1 MINKF
6 NNLALP
12 MKVFV
17 FALLL
22 GVVYAIAQVAG
33 SSSPEAAP
41 LVMAIVGT
49 PSAVSGS
56 GGMDA
61 AGIRRIAWD
70 KKLRETKVLPS
81 IFTAIETSLKVV
93 GDQILTDKY
102 GIIMRVDPQVGGSG
116 QSVRLAM
123 GRPFRK
129 APQVGTSE
137 HMLNNEDERDL
148 LWTELYYNEI
158 KKAIKY
164 FKYGFYHNDTE
175 YLGWVESMGPQ
186 LTAYWQELDDLRSH
200 QAILLGRS
208 MELQADPINLPV
220 TLNPNWIIP
229 NLPDHQNPE
238 WDNSD
243 ITTTAGSADSDG
255 YYSAT
260 KYSGSDAFAENVAA
274 RMLQG
279 SGIGSEG
286 LALLT
291 VDMFY
296 YISEYI
302 VDVLKLDPLEIDGTP
317 TYVLA
322 VPSRVKTWCMNP
334 NNAGSPGEAFQKY
347 EAYKTSDR
355 VRLPNEFGRICENLI
370 LVTNH
375 RAPTITVGGDEG
387 SYTLNFG
394 FVCPGENDDRNHGGW
409 SNTSGSTNFVFD
421 TVIVL
426 GANALADYL
435 KDPLETKL
443 FEHTEYGKIEGRG
456 SYKGE
461 GRQIPLWD
469 KDATARVDGDIG
481 TRSLIYRGSAII
493 PVSRTPRVKVIS

>member
-1 MINKF
+1 MIDRFNK
-6 NNLALP
+6 LTIPA
-12 MKVFV
+12 KVFLLS
-17 FALLL
+17 LLL

-33 SSSPEAAP
+33 LSSPEAAP
-41 LVMAIVGT
+41 FAMAVVGT
-49 PSAVSGS
+49 PSAISGS

-61 AGIRRIAWD
+61 AGVRQIAFD
-70 KKLRETKVLPS
+70 KKMRETKVLPS
-81 IFTAIETSLKVV
+81 IFNAIETSLKVV
-93 GDQILTDKY
+93 GDQIVVEKY
-102 GIIMRVDPQVGGSG
+102 GIMMNVSPELASSG

-123 GRPFRK
+123 GRPFGK
-129 APQVGTSE
+129 APQVGTSQN
-137 HMLNNEDERDL
+137 MLNNEDERDL
-148 LWTELYYNEI
+148 LWTELYYNEV

-164 FKYGFYHNDTE
+164 FKFGYFYNDTK

-186 LTAYWQELDDLRSH
+186 LTQYWQELDDLRSH
-200 QAILLGRS
+200 QALCLGRS
-208 MELQADPINLPV
+208 MELNVDPLNLPI

-229 NLPDHQNPE
+229 NLPEDLNPE
-238 WDNSD
+238 WDNTA
-243 ITTTAGSADSDG
+243 ITTTAGSADADG
-255 YYSAT
+255 YYSST
-260 KYSGSDAFAENVAA
+260 TYSGADSFAENVAA

-279 SGIGSEG
+279 SGVGSEG

-302 VDVLKLDPLEIDGTP
+302 VDVLHLDPIMIDNIP

-322 VPSRVKTWCMNP
+322 VPTRVKTWCSNP
-334 NNAGSPGEAFQKY
+334 NNTGSPGEAFQKY
-347 EAYKTSDR
+347 GAYETSNR
-355 VRLPNEFGRICENLI
+355 VRLPGEFGRMIENLI

-394 FVCPGENDDRNHGGW
+394 FMCPGENDDRNHGNW

-421 TVIVL
+421 LVIVL
-426 GANALADYL
+426 AANAICNYL
-435 KDPLETKL
+435 KDPIRTKL
-443 FEHTEYGKIEGRG
+443 YEHTEYGKIEGRG

-469 KDATARVDGDIG
+469 KDATARVDGDMS
-481 TRSLIYRGSAII
+481 TRSLIYRGSALI
-493 PVSRTPRVKVIS
+493 PISRTPRVKPIS